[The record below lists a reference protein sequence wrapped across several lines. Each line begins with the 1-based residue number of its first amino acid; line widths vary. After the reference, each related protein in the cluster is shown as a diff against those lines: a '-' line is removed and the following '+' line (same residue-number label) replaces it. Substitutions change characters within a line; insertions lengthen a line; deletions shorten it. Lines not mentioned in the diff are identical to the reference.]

1 MWSYYNWI
9 RDSVASNKPWNKFA
23 SEIVTA
29 TGKTLDNGAANY
41 WVIHRDPLDTSENM
55 AQAFLGINI
64 SCAHCHNH
72 PLAKWTQK
80 DYYGMANLFARVR
93 LKTSAPSG
101 FRPGVGSLFN
111 DVTVYSAPTGEFMDD
126 RLMIP
131 LPPKPLDAR
140 ALSSEVP
147 GDTRLYFA
155 KWLTSQ
161 ENPYFARNIVNRV
174 WRNFMGRGLIEP
186 VDDLRDTNPAT
197 NDELLDALVK
207 DFVEH
212 NFDVDHLIRTIM
224 QSATYQASSRPL
236 KDNADDDK
244 YGSHFVIRRLP
255 AEVLLDAY
263 SQVTQVAENFDK
275 YPAGT
280 RAMQLPDTAVKS
292 YFLTAFG
299 RPLRQQ
305 TRESER
311 TSVPTITQALHI
323 MNGDTLNH
331 KLLAP
336 NNSVDMLI
344 RLGFS
349 DEQILDY
356 LYLASLSRHPTD
368 SERSVLLDALASA
381 EQQEIAGANDLRR
394 AALIDMSWA
403 LLTGKE
409 FMFNH

>member
-1 MWSYYNWI
+1 
-9 RDSVASNKPWNKFA
+9 
-23 SEIVTA
+23 
-29 TGKTLDNGAANY
+29 
-41 WVIHRDPLDTSENM
+41 M

-131 LPPKPLDAR
+131 LPPKPLDAS
-140 ALSSEVP
+140 ALSSAVP
-147 GDTRLYFA
+147 GDTRFYFA
-155 KWLTSQ
+155 KWLTSPD
-161 ENPYFARNIVNRV
+161 NPYFARNIVNRV

-197 NDELLDALVK
+197 NDELLNALVK
-207 DFVEH
+207 DFVAH
-212 NFDVDHLIRTIM
+212 NFDVDYLIRTIM
-224 QSATYQASSRPL
+224 QSATYQASSRPI

-244 YGSHFVIRRLP
+244 YGSHFVVRRLP

-263 SQVTQVAENFDK
+263 SQVTQVSEKFDG
-275 YPAGT
+275 YPAGM
-280 RAMQLPDTAVKS
+280 RGMQLPDTAVKS

-311 TSVPTITQALHI
+311 TSVPTVTQALHI
-323 MNGDTLNH
+323 INGDTLNY
-331 KLLAP
+331 KLRSP
-336 NNSVDMLI
+336 GNSVDMLV
-344 RLGFS
+344 RLGFT
-349 DEQILDY
+349 DGQIVDY
-356 LYLASLSRHPTD
+356 LYLASFSRHPTD
-368 SERSVLLDALASA
+368 SERKSLLDALASA
-381 EQQEIAGANDLRR
+381 ELEKIPGVDDTHR

-403 LLTGKE
+403 LLTSKE